1 MLNICIYNSLFH
13 TNEIFVI
20 FCLHYIYDFNQI
32 NNFPLV
38 FNITT
43 LHNKRIS
50 ARLLGG
56 VSVR

>member
-32 NNFPLV
+32 NNFPLA

-43 LHNKRIS
+43 LQHYNIT
-50 ARLLGG
+50 
-56 VSVR
+56 